1 MIRDCICLASKQLA
15 AFIKNEKA
23 VLGLPMRLT
32 VSIIIGTVAL
42 IAILS
47 FILNPC
53 LFPSQMIISVDSIV
67 NEIPAGNISAD
78 FNFTISVSEADGHP
92 IRNANVIIK
101 GLGGI
106 GSGSTDE
113 NGEVTIQITVELEDG
128 QYEGYL
134 DVSVKAVCHET
145 FSQNDMIKI
154 VRGS

>member
-1 MIRDCICLASKQLA
+1 MVKDHVCSASKHLA
-15 AFIKNEKA
+15 AFIKNENA
-23 VLGLPMRLT
+23 VIGLPMRLT

-53 LFPSQMIISVDSIV
+53 LFPSKMIVSVDSMV
-67 NEIPAGNISAD
+67 NEIPVGNVSAD
-78 FNFTISVSEADGHP
+78 FNFTFSVIDREGHS
-92 IRNANVIIK
+92 IQNANIIIK

-113 NGEVTIQITVELEDG
+113 NGEITIQISVELEEG

-134 DVSVKAVCHET
+134 DVSVKAACYDT

-154 VRGS
+154 VKAS

>member
-1 MIRDCICLASKQLA
+1 MVKDHVCLESKQLT
-15 AFIKNEKA
+15 AFTKNENA
-23 VLGLPMRLT
+23 VIDLPMRLT
-32 VSIIIGTVAL
+32 VSIVVGTVAL

-53 LFPSQMIISVDSIV
+53 LFPGKMIVSVDSMV
-67 NEIPAGNISAD
+67 NEIPVGNVSAD
-78 FNFTISVSEADGHP
+78 FNFTFSIVDIEGHS
-92 IRNANVIIK
+92 IHNANVIIK

-113 NGEVTIQITVELEDG
+113 NGEITIQISVELEEG

-134 DVSVKAVCHET
+134 DVSVKAACHET

-154 VRGS
+154 VKAS